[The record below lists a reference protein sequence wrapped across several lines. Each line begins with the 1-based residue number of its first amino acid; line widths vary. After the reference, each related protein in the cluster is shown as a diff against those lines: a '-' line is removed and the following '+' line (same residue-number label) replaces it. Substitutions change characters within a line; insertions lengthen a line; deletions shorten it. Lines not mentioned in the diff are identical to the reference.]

1 MAVKKVKLPNNTT
14 LDINDARVVSD
25 GITYIGDTI
34 SSATYE
40 SEAQTTASIKHVQD
54 KNDEVFFPVTHV
66 SAVVDDNGTPLSTKL
81 DDFVTEEDLE
91 DLNFVTYPTFSI
103 NDSDM
108 HLRMSSPDSSSLSL
122 FSLDSDGHIVM
133 TV

>member
-1 MAVKKVKLPNNTT
+1 MAQIRYIQDESNNVI
-14 LDINDARVVSD
+14 L
-25 GITYIGDTI
+25 
-34 SSATYE
+34 
-40 SEAQTTASIKHVQD
+40 
-54 KNDEVFFPVTHV
+54 PVTHER
-66 SAVVDDNGTPLSTKL
+66 AVMDSEVTSLETKL

-108 HLRMSSPDSSSLSL
+108 HLTMSSPDSSSLSL
-122 FSLDSDGHIVM
+122 FSLDSSGHLVM

>member
-1 MAVKKVKLPNNTT
+1 MAVKRLKLPNNTT
-14 LDINDARVVSD
+14 VDINDARVVSD
-25 GITYIGDTI
+25 DITYIGDTI

-40 SEAQTTASIKHVQD
+40 SATASIKYVQD
-54 KNDEVFFPVTHV
+54 KNDEVFFPATHV

-122 FSLDSDGHIVM
+122 FSLDADGHLVM

>member
-1 MAVKKVKLPNNTT
+1 M
-14 LDINDARVVSD
+14 S
-25 GITYIGDTI
+25 
-34 SSATYE
+34 
-40 SEAQTTASIKHVQD
+40 QTTASINYVQD

-122 FSLDSDGHIVM
+122 FSLDADGHLVM